1 MSTVNITV
9 SNISLQHFLFVRSD
23 FISVQLLTL
32 HFPSRTGT
40 MKKMDAYLILSLT
53 ALKKKKKSHFSY
65 CSSLLMLFIILGLS
79 SYQEITV
86 AVQILTSFQ
95 VCFYSDFESDPR
107 TTEDKMS
114 MTSLESGIP

>member
-32 HFPSRTGT
+32 HFPSRIGT

-53 ALKKKKKSHFSY
+53 ALKKKKEVTF
-65 CSSLLMLFIILGLS
+65 LILFIITNVIYYLGLS